1 MSKDELLKTNYDRKM
16 KGQKSRKI
24 RRQNDD
30 ELVSEDIEA
39 LTFLGHSLLWTVD
52 PKVKKA
58 HQQFSYVW
66 PACRT
71 PKHPVWNINMSAIQV
86 KM

>member
-1 MSKDELLKTNYDRKM
+1 MNKDELLKTNYDRKT

-39 LTFLGHSLLWTVD
+39 
-52 PKVKKA
+52 
-58 HQQFSYVW
+58 
-66 PACRT
+66 
-71 PKHPVWNINMSAIQV
+71 
-86 KM
+86 